1 MPLWLKGFAV
11 LGGLLVIWALKSE
24 YQSRV
29 FVTIAIIVG
38 LGFLVLNRGKK

>member
-1 MPLWLKGFAV
+1 MPLWLKGCAV
-11 LGGLLVIWALKSE
+11 VGGILVIWALKSE

-38 LGFLVLNRGKK
+38 LAFLVMNRGKK